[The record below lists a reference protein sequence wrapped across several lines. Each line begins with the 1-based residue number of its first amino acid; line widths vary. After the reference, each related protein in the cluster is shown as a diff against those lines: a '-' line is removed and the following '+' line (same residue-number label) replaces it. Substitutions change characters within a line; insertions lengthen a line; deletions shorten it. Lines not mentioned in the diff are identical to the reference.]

1 MATTK
6 IILRHARYL
15 DELDPG
21 FLAKVIMAETG
32 QDYRKRDLLD
42 QVARLIEIFG
52 VEGAAHIVGCPR
64 TSRGDEPEVT

>member
-32 QDYRKRDLLD
+32 RT
-42 QVARLIEIFG
+42 IENAICS
-52 VEGAAHIVGCPR
+52 IKWP
-64 TSRGDEPEVT
+64 D